1 MADKITIRVPFSQSI
16 RALGRIGRVGE
27 NVSRRIL
34 FDCASALAGRASAT
48 ITCVI
53 QRSSYDDPYLA
64 PIEETDESGVYSLT
78 LRDVDV
84 AIADTV
90 KIELR
95 MLDGDEILK
104 TAIYTGIVEPSITAD
119 PVDPGNPVADMLD
132 KLETAADTANE
143 AVKQIDV
150 AVEKAE
156 SAVAEATTAVSNANE
171 AIASANAAT
180 ETAETAANQATT
192 AASNAQS
199 VADTVQAKLDA
210 GEFKGEKGDTGATG
224 ATGADGISPTVSTSK
239 ADGVTTVTITD
250 RDGTHTATINDGA
263 KGEKGDKGDA
273 GAQGEKGDKG
283 DTGDTGATGADGY
296 SPTATVSKSGTTT
309 TVTVTD
315 KNGTTTAEV
324 LDGSDASVTKEN
336 VVSALGY
343 TPEAQPDTWTLIET
357 ITLTEATKT
366 VSRTAKPD
374 GTAYKLKRL
383 HIIVESPSG
392 VSTKIGGEY
401 YLYCKDG
408 TAVYCWEDN
417 LIQTAEGRQAILLA
431 EINRDALT
439 VCNEWRVGQSLWNTY
454 TLKWT
459 YGIITEGTWM
469 HSISINGASNLP
481 TGTKITIYGVDKED

>member
-1 MADKITIRVPFSQSI
+1 MADKITIRVPFSQSV

-34 FDCASALAGRASAT
+34 FDCTSALAGRASAT
-48 ITCVI
+48 ITCII
-53 QRSSYDDPYLA
+53 QRPSYDDPYLA

-84 AIADTV
+84 AIAGTV

-104 TAIYTGIVEPSITAD
+104 AAIYTGIVEPSITAD

-199 VADTVQAKLDA
+199 VADAVQAKLDA
-210 GEFKGEKGDTGATG
+210 GEFKGDKGDTGATG

-263 KGEKGDKGDA
+263 KGEKGDTGET
-273 GAQGEKGDKG
+273 GAQGEQGIQGEK
-283 DTGDTGATGADGY
+283 GDTGATGADGY

-315 KNGTTTAEV
+315 KSGTTTADV

-343 TPEAQPDTWTLIET
+343 TPAERDLVYINSIIIDAESTKMANITTDAQGNSFRLKRILVLITLPTASGDNSLFCGLGDYKWVAYCYINTCTRVLFDVQPAGGDTWYALMYRSTST
-357 ITLTEATKT
+357 GST
-366 VSRTAKPD
+366 VTYNMTTSTSGFVTVDNTD
-374 GTAYKLKRL
+374 GVAR
-383 HIIVESPSG
+383 
-392 VSTKIGGEY
+392 
-401 YLYCKDG
+401 
-408 TAVYCWEDN
+408 
-417 LIQTAEGRQAILLA
+417 
-431 EINRDALT
+431 
-439 VCNEWRVGQSLWNTY
+439 
-454 TLKWT
+454 
-459 YGIITEGTWM
+459 
-469 HSISINGASNLP
+469 GASCYSNVGIP
-481 TGTKITIYGVDKED
+481 TGTKIDVYGIRA

>member
-1 MADKITIRVPFSQSI
+1 MDKLTLRVPFSQAE
-16 RALGRIGRVGE
+16 RKLGRIGRDGE
-27 NVSRRIL
+27 ATVRQVL
-34 FDCASALAGRASAT
+34 FDCRDALRGWENASIVCAYWRPGDDAPYLVPLTLQEDGVFAFVVRQEDVAKAGTVRMELRRIDGESVLKSAT
-48 ITCVI
+48 YTATV
-53 QRSSYDDPYLA
+53 
-64 PIEETDESGVYSLT
+64 EKSLN
-78 LRDVDV
+78 
-84 AIADTV
+84 
-90 KIELR
+90 
-95 MLDGDEILK
+95 
-104 TAIYTGIVEPSITAD
+104 AD
-119 PVDPGNPVADMLD
+119 PIDPGSPEEDMLTA
-132 KLETAADTANE
+132 LGEAAGQARTAAEAANE
-143 AVKQIDV
+143 A
-150 AVEKAE
+150 AASVEDAKTAAE
-156 SAVAEATTAVSNANE
+156 SAA
-171 AIASANAAT
+171 AS
-180 ETAETAANQATT
+180 ATT

-224 ATGADGISPTVSTSK
+224 ADGADGISPTVSTSK

-263 KGEKGDKGDA
+263 KGEKGD
-273 GAQGEKGDKG
+273 
-283 DTGDTGATGADGY
+283 TGATGADGF

-315 KNGTTTAEV
+315 KNGTTTADV
-324 LDGSDASVTKEN
+324 KDGSDATVTRDT

-392 VSTKIGGEY
+392 VSTKLGGEY

-431 EINRDALT
+431 EINRDTLT
-439 VCNEWRVGQSLWNTY
+439 VCNEWRVRQSLWNTY

-481 TGTKITIYGVDKED
+481 AGTKITIYGVDKED